1 MTSPPKC
8 SVTKSVSTL
17 PKCLT
22 SGARSENSGNNA
34 EHNFE
39 TDHRAT
45 PDNPVT
51 VEHIVRLYAS
61 VPEDLLIATDDVK
74 SGYVLNE
81 TTGTTRVDNTGI
93 ISGIEGI
100 EGDTT
105 ASSAQTRYFDLQGR
119 EISPSKLSP
128 GIYMPNQRR

>member
-1 MTSPPKC
+1 M
-8 SVTKSVSTL
+8 
-17 PKCLT
+17 
-22 SGARSENSGNNA
+22 
-34 EHNFE
+34 
-39 TDHRAT
+39 
-45 PDNPVT
+45 
-51 VEHIVRLYAS
+51 EHIVRLYAS
-61 VPEDLLIATDDVK
+61 VPQDLLIATDDVK

-100 EGDTT
+100 EGDTR

-128 GIYMPNQRR
+128 GIYIRTKDGNTEKIVIQ